1 MAKEPP
7 APSVFDRVYLTG
19 IEGVT
24 RLVLVRHGQQNFP
37 DAADSTARDWIDP
50 PLSAVGRKQ
59 ATAVG
64 RHLSKEPV
72 DAVYASNL
80 SRALDTGVAVAR
92 HHDLTPVVMPELRE
106 IEIFRDIGERRP
118 QEVIGDIV
126 LRGAQE
132 RFARDRRWDAY
143 PLTERSHEF
152 HDRVIAAMEGILAGH
167 AGATVVVACH
177 GGVINAYL
185 AWVLGLSED
194 MFFRP
199 AHASVHTV
207 LVKDDRRVILGLNDV
222 SHLRGRDLV
231 TY

>member
-1 MAKEPP
+1 MGRAL
-7 APSVFDRVYLTG
+7 SVFDRVYLTDVP
-19 IEGVT
+19 GVT
-24 RLVLVRHGQQNFP
+24 RLVLVRHGQQDQP
-37 DAADSTARDWIDP
+37 DPESSRATDWIDP

-64 RHLSKEPV
+64 RHLSGDDI
-72 DAVYASNL
+72 DAVYCSTL
-80 SRALDTGVAVAR
+80 SRAHDTGAAIAK
-92 HHDLTPVVMPELRE
+92 HHDVSMVVLPELRE
-106 IEIFRDIGERRP
+106 IEIFRDIGERHPR
-118 QEVIGDIV
+118 EVVGDLI

-143 PLTERSHEF
+143 PMTERSHEF
-152 HDRVIAAMEGILAGH
+152 QDRVIAAVEGILAGH
-167 AGATVVVACH
+167 VGQTVVVACH

-185 AWVLGLSED
+185 TWVLGLDED

-222 SHLRGRDLV
+222 SHLTKRDLV
-231 TY
+231 TF

>member
-1 MAKEPP
+1 MADQ
-7 APSVFDRVYLTG
+7 PSIFDRVYLTDLPD
-19 IEGVT
+19 VT
-24 RLVLVRHGQQNFP
+24 RLVLVRHGQQSVP
-37 DAADSTARDWIDP
+37 DLRNATPRDWIDP
-50 PLSAVGRKQ
+50 PLSALGRKQ
-59 ATAVG
+59 ASAVG

-72 DAVYASNL
+72 DAVYCSTL
-80 SRALDTGVAVAR
+80 SRAHDTGAAIAK
-92 HHDLTPVVMPELRE
+92 HHDLPMIVLAELRE

-118 QEVIGDIV
+118 QEVLGDLV

-152 HDRVIAAMEGILAGH
+152 DDRVIAAMEGILAAHG
-167 AGATVVVACH
+167 GATVVVACH

-185 AWVLGLSED
+185 AWVLGLHED

-222 SHLRGRDLV
+222 SHLKGRDLV
-231 TY
+231 TF